1 MIMQPICKV
10 MRTQNEKGKS
20 THDNTYK
27 GRLELGFGLSTF
39 GEMQSINKWNYKR
52 HTNREDIITKN
63 KGMC

>member
-20 THDNTYK
+20 AHDNTYK

-39 GEMQSINKWNYKR
+39 GEMKSINK
-52 HTNREDIITKN
+52 
-63 KGMC
+63 